1 MDRYFLLVV
10 GLSKEKESYGGLHMC
25 VEILELYDIYI

>member
-10 GLSKEKESYGGLHMC
+10 GLSKEKESYSGLRMC